1 MKKTI
6 NIYSDK
12 KVAIQKDMT
21 GLFFEDINYGADGG
35 LYAEL
40 IENRSFENLKCFSGA
55 GKGDWY
61 TEPDFLYGW
70 KPVNG
75 GQIKAVMGSPVA
87 VENPHYLRFTAEAKG
102 DGFFNKAYDGIYLE
116 EGKEYKVSFY
126 CRNLFAPE
134 QMDSVEV
141 SVLDKEGISAGNV
154 TVNLQKNDREK
165 RCFWVKYEAV
175 IKALKNLKGGQ
186 FTISAS
192 GKGILEFDFVS
203 MIPSDAVCGLFRKD
217 LFEKLDAIHPG
228 FIRFPG
234 GCVIEGATLENRYN
248 FKNTLKPLEHR
259 NHNWSRWAVHH
270 SWLENENTP
279 EPRSYP
285 NYNQTL
291 GMGYYEF
298 FILCEKLGCKALPV
312 MNVGLACQFQSF
324 EMVPVDSAEFQQY
337 VQDAV
342 DLVEFAN
349 GPVNSEWGKVRAELG
364 HPEPF
369 NLELMGIGNEQW
381 ETEDNNFLARYSAFE
396 KAIHSKYPEIKL
408 IGSAGPSV
416 DSKTWPQ
423 FNVQWDFIRD
433 KAKSNPSF
441 AYAVD
446 EHYYMP
452 PAWFLEHMDFYDN
465 YDRSVKVFA
474 GEYAAHP
481 EGSGSFNNPNLNT
494 LEGAV
499 NEGAFLTGVERNAD
513 VVYLASYAPL
523 FARMGYTQW
532 SPDMI
537 WFNDSSSYGTP
548 SYWVQLMYGNYTGN
562 VTLDTKDEHKSL
574 YKDGIYY
581 NPSLDEKT
589 GTVYL
594 KVANTNEEDVEIDL
608 SSELKFQ
615 NQNLVYIGGKEKVSV
630 NSFSEPE
637 NICLVKEKEKPFSG
651 KVILPKNSFSVII
664 LK

>member
-1 MKKTI
+1 MKKI
-6 NIYSDK
+6 NIYSEK
-12 KVAIQKDMT
+12 KVPVQKDMT

-40 IENRSFENLKCFSGA
+40 IENRSFENLKCFPGES
-55 GKGDWY
+55 KGDWY
-61 TEPDFLYGW
+61 TEPDYLYGW
-70 KPVNG
+70 KAEKN

-87 VENPHYLRFTAEAKG
+87 IENPHYLRFNSTQKG
-102 DGFFNKAYDGIYLE
+102 DGFSNKAYDGIFLE
-116 EGKEYKVSFY
+116 KEKEYKVSFY

-134 QMDSVEV
+134 QMDSVTV
-141 SVLDKEGISAGNV
+141 SILNADGKDCGSVSIELKKNEKEA
-154 TVNLQKNDREK
+154 
-165 RCFWVKYEAV
+165 RCFWEKYETV
-175 IKALKNLKGGQ
+175 LKAKEDLRGGK
-186 FTISAS
+186 FTVSGS
-192 GKGILEFDFVS
+192 GKGILEFDFFS
-203 MIPSDAVCGLFRKD
+203 MIPCDAVCGLFRKD
-217 LFEKLDAIHPG
+217 LYDKLDAIHPG

-234 GCVIEGATLENRYN
+234 GCVIEGATLANRYD

-259 NHNWSRWAVHH
+259 NHNWNRWAVHH
-270 SWLENENTP
+270 SWMENENTP

-291 GMGYYEF
+291 GMGYFEF
-298 FILCEKLGCKALPV
+298 FLLCEKLGCKALPV
-312 MNVGLACQFQSF
+312 MNVGIACQFQSF
-324 EMVPVDSAEFQQY
+324 EIVPLDSKEFEQF

-342 DLVEFAN
+342 DLVEFCN
-349 GPVNSEWGKVRAELG
+349 GPVSSKWGKIRAELG
-364 HPEPF
+364 HPESF
-369 NLELMGIGNEQW
+369 NLEMMGIGNEQW
-381 ETEDNNFLARYSAFE
+381 ETKDNQFLARYSAFE
-396 KAIHSKYPEIKL
+396 KAIHEKYPEIKL

-416 DSKTWPQ
+416 DNKVWPQ
-423 FNVQWDFIRD
+423 FDLQWDFIRD
-433 KAKSNPSF
+433 KVKSNPSF

-452 PAWFLEHMDFYDN
+452 PKWFLDHMDFYDH

-537 WFNDSSSYGTP
+537 WFNDAVSYGTP
-548 SYWVQLMYGNYTGN
+548 SYWVQLMYGNYTGDF
-562 VTLDTKDEHKSL
+562 TLDTKGEHKAL
-574 YKDGIYY
+574 YSEGIYY
-581 NPSLDEKT
+581 NATIDSST

-594 KVANTNEEDVEIDL
+594 KIANTNETEVEIDL
-608 SSELKFQ
+608 SSEIDFKSQTHL
-615 NQNLVYIGGKEKVSV
+615 YIGGKEKSSV
-630 NSFSEPE
+630 NSFSDPE
-637 NICLVKEKEKPFSG
+637 KISLVREKEKLFSG
-651 KVILPKNSFSVII
+651 KITLPKNSFSVLI